1 MDMPVILPQRG
12 RIFAPQAIDQPQMVT
27 IENRTARRIVIEA
40 KDTAAIGVAIGP
52 FETLTMS
59 RNERDQ
65 LKYEGWR
72 RQNLISTDA
81 DDERAPE
88 SIRRALGLWCADLTY
103 MAFKSITF
111 VLTFT
116 IGFGLTAIPLLIWL
130 GRYADSEIDQAAT
143 MRIFLQVLQWLFIGV
158 ASVLPAMM
166 YFLFYRQKVRTLRA
180 NFLRDVVRLNPNIYT
195 IDDAEALYGER
206 VNDVYGATDSPR
218 TLLNTHLPIL
228 VSTLLITLGW
238 ILVAHPAET
247 LGASPSDLPLF
258 RPEARA
264 ISFGFLGAYFFLLN
278 MIFRRYVRSDLG
290 PKAYNHIALRLLI
303 TIVLV
308 WVVGR
313 LPIFAAN
320 PGQAEA
326 GLLVFAFLI
335 GVVPETAMVAITDF
349 LRGFEALKTR
359 IPSLDESLPLTDL
372 DGMTLYD
379 RARLLEEGIENVEN
393 LAHHSIIDLMLWTR
407 IPTPRLVDLLD
418 QAVLYLHIVNPRLK
432 PEAPGEGRMLDMA
445 TLRQYG
451 IRTATD
457 LIRVYEVAQGPG
469 EDTESLFALLDSS
482 PLAQSP
488 APARRRLKA
497 ILDTLQDD
505 DWVDWL
511 RQWHRRGA
519 LGQKLYY
526 LKDFY
531 GGLDRA
537 TPSPSA
543 EQPNTRSGTPLDGQ
557 VPDGAVAGQTGLT
570 AVPST

>member
-1 MDMPVILPQRG
+1 MNMPGILPLQG
-12 RIFAPQAIDQPQMVT
+12 RTSARPAIHSPQMVT

-40 KDTAAIGVAIGP
+40 TDPAAVGVAIGP

-65 LKYEGWR
+65 LKYAEWR
-72 RQNLISTDA
+72 RQNLISTSA
-81 DDERAPE
+81 DDECAPE
-88 SIRRALGLWCADLTY
+88 NVRWEIGQWCADLTY
-103 MAFKSITF
+103 VAFKSITF
-111 VLTFT
+111 LLAFA

-130 GRYADSEIDQAAT
+130 GGYADRDIDQAAT
-143 MRIFLQVLQWLFIGV
+143 MQIFLQVLQWLFIGI

-166 YFLFYRQKVRTLRA
+166 YFLFYRQKVHTLRET
-180 NFLRDVVRLNPNIYT
+180 FLRDVVRLNPNIYT

-206 VNDVYGATDSPR
+206 VNDVYGATDSTR

-228 VSTLLITLGW
+228 VSTLLIALGW

-247 LGASPSDLPLF
+247 LGANPSDLPLF

-303 TIVLV
+303 TVVLV

-313 LPIFAAN
+313 LPIFTTT
-320 PGQAEA
+320 PGQAES

-359 IPSLDESLPLTDL
+359 IPSLDEALPLTDL

-379 RARLLEEGIENVEN
+379 RARLLEEGIENIEN

-418 QAVLYLHIVNPRLK
+418 QAVLYLHIVNPQLTI
-432 PEAPGEGRMLDMA
+432 EAAGEGRMIDMA

-457 LIRVYEVAQGPG
+457 LIRVYELAQGLG

-488 APARRRLKA
+488 TPARRRLKT

-511 RQWHRRGA
+511 RQWHRRSA
-519 LGQKLYY
+519 IGQKLYY

-537 TPSPSA
+537 TPSPSV
-543 EQPNTRSGTPLDGQ
+543 EQPSTRIGTPLDGQ
-557 VPDGAVAGQTGLT
+557 APGGVVAGQTGLI
-570 AVPST
+570 AVPSI